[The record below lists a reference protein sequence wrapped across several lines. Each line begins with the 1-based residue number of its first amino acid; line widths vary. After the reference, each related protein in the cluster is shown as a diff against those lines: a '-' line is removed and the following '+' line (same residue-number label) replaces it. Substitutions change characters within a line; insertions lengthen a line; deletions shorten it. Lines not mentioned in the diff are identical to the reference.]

1 MSGGFE
7 CDGDGRYELVRDG
20 IAVLCNTA
28 PLAVDAGNPNPSIF
42 HPPSSILHPPSSIL
56 HPPSSI
62 FHPPSSIP
70 YISYSAFV
78 QPRHLGQPTGP
89 PLSLPLLLPL
99 LLLLAAPPFDL
110 PLQLLP
116 GPTLVPPLRLY
127 LRGSGG
133 GWVGVR

>member
-20 IAVLCNTA
+20 IAVLCNTT

-42 HPPSSILHPPSSIL
+42 HL
-56 HPPSSI
+56 
-62 FHPPSSIP
+62 PSSIP

-78 QPRHLGQPTGP
+78 QPRYLSQPTGP
-89 PLSLPLLLPL
+89 PLTLSLSLSLPL

>member
-42 HPPSSILHPPSSIL
+42 HL
-56 HPPSSI
+56 
-62 FHPPSSIP
+62 PSSIP

-78 QPRHLGQPTGP
+78 QPRHLSQPTGP
-89 PLSLPLLLPL
+89 PLSLPLLL
-99 LLLLAAPPFDL
+99 LLAAPPSTF
-110 PLQLLP
+110 
-116 GPTLVPPLRLY
+116 PTPSLRSASSAFARPDPRPAAALVFAWIWWWV
-127 LRGSGG
+127 GG
-133 GWVGVR
+133 GSLAGLCNWGG